1 MHKEFD
7 YALVLGQI
15 VTGCILSD
23 FLFCEICATF
33 TWSIGLFQKK
43 IQIAGG
49 VRGWGGVG
57 LRIYLFE
64 NPLKFS
70 FFYFTPGNSRQNKA
84 QPWIFHKILLDPL
97 EILRPE
103 SKTPGSST
111 LFFVGHPWKFHF
123 VFN

>member
-49 VRGWGGVG
+49 SKGVG
-57 LRIYLFE
+57 
-64 NPLKFS
+64 
-70 FFYFTPGNSRQNKA
+70 
-84 QPWIFHKILLDPL
+84 
-97 EILRPE
+97 
-103 SKTPGSST
+103 GSGVKDIP
-111 LFFVGHPWKFHF
+111 F
-123 VFN
+123 

>member
-43 IQIAGG
+43 IQIAEGG
-49 VRGWGGVG
+49 GRGGKGVG
-57 LRIYLFE
+57 
-64 NPLKFS
+64 
-70 FFYFTPGNSRQNKA
+70 
-84 QPWIFHKILLDPL
+84 
-97 EILRPE
+97 
-103 SKTPGSST
+103 GSGVKDIP
-111 LFFVGHPWKFHF
+111 F
-123 VFN
+123 

>member
-49 VRGWGGVG
+49 GGGVG
-57 LRIYLFE
+57 
-64 NPLKFS
+64 
-70 FFYFTPGNSRQNKA
+70 G
-84 QPWIFHKILLDPL
+84 
-97 EILRPE
+97 
-103 SKTPGSST
+103 
-111 LFFVGHPWKFHF
+111 
-123 VFN
+123 